1 MKTTIIAVI
10 TLVLAVAAY
19 WFAAAPE
26 SASHPVDLEQA
37 NHSSSTQE
45 SAPAVPPV
53 ADWTS
58 ELVNEFQ
65 IQAMAAVTN
74 TLGQPEFTDRIEKR
88 PDFVSPAEWL
98 ILSSI
103 AQQHDNPD
111 AELTRMINFLRFSK
125 LMEIWESGDD
135 MGTLQRSALAEQ
147 LLLNIPNRVE
157 NGDLG
162 LSQAQQL
169 QATLINDLT
178 TDSDLRRQ
186 RLSEEN
192 ARIGVTFEIN

>member
-26 SASHPVDLEQA
+26 SAPHPVDLEQA
-37 NHSSSTQE
+37 SHSSSTQE
-45 SAPAVPPV
+45 NAPAVPPV

-103 AQQHDNPD
+103 AQHVVEGVLHHLGFVTVAGFVRQNPGEGCD
-111 AELTRMINFLRFSK
+111 
-125 LMEIWESGDD
+125 GV
-135 MGTLQRSALAEQ
+135 SALSGGVGVLASQVFVQADANEGLGC
-147 LLLNIPNRVE
+147 LLYTSPSPR
-157 NGDLG
+157 DL
-162 LSQAQQL
+162 STSRMPSSA
-169 QATLINDLT
+169 
-178 TDSDLRRQ
+178 
-186 RLSEEN
+186 
-192 ARIGVTFEIN
+192 